1 MILILYTTLYR
12 GGGAGFERAARTMA
26 REKGIEFP
34 DREIRHL
41 PVESKEEFRAV
52 LDRIAGEGKEITE
65 LHFIGHSGVYG
76 ILFGTTDWPEQFS
89 PHEWR
94 RLRIPFAPDARA
106 WFHACR
112 TARWFAPFFARTF
125 GVPTRG
131 YHWYTTFSRSSERF
145 RWEPVEERS
154 ESPLYIVSTAG
165 KKSHGLIGSLR
176 KYVGPGRLEP
186 MLEFLPEDQEPGG
199 SYDRV
204 ADLYDEAFA
213 DIRVREDEWEWVLDH
228 LPEGEGL
235 RLLDIGCGNGSLLAA
250 LSGRIASGIGLDASA
265 GMIERAR
272 RRFGS
277 IAGLSFA
284 HITEPSLPVDD
295 RSIDVVI
302 SFMSFRYLDWDPI
315 MAEVRRVLRPG
326 GKILIVDMA
335 AAPLRLRDL
344 PDLLRSK
351 LRHRA
356 GVRRHPDFHR
366 NLARLVSDPE
376 WERML
381 RYNPVRAEHEYRW
394 YLASRFPAGEMTRL
408 NVALTHRLLAFD
420 SGPVEPG
427 VAVPQSYP

>member
-12 GGGAGFERAARTMA
+12 RGGKGFERAARTMA
-26 REKGIEFP
+26 REKRIEFP
-34 DREIRHL
+34 AREVRSL
-41 PVESKEEFRAV
+41 PVESKDEFRAV
-52 LDRIAGEGKEITE
+52 LDGIAQQGKEIAE

-76 ILFGTTDWPEQFS
+76 IMFGTTDWPEQFS

-94 RLRIPFAPDARA
+94 LLSIPFAPDAGA

-131 YHWYTTFSRSSERF
+131 YHWYTTFSRSRERF
-145 RWEPVEERS
+145 RWEPREERS
-154 ESPLYIVSTAG
+154 ESPLYIVSVAG
-165 KKSHGLIGSLR
+165 KKSHGLAGSLR
-176 KYVGPGRLEP
+176 KYAGLGRLEP
-186 MLEFLPEDQEPGG
+186 MLEFLPHDQEPGG

-228 LPEGEGL
+228 LPEGEEI
-235 RLLDIGCGNGSLLAA
+235 RVLDIGCGNGSLLAA
-250 LSGRIASGIGLDASA
+250 LSDRITSGTGVDASA
-265 GMIERAR
+265 GMIEQAR

-277 IAGLSFA
+277 IANLSFA
-284 HITEPSLPVDD
+284 NVADPSLPVDD

-326 GKILIVDMA
+326 GRILIVDMA
-335 AAPLRLRDL
+335 AAPVRLRDL
-344 PDLLRSK
+344 PDLVRSK
-351 LRHRA
+351 LRHHS

-427 VAVPQSYP
+427 EAVPQSYP